1 MIKRTG
7 LTRIDLVVA
16 VACVVFVLANV
27 PVIVAGGRG
36 RAKLEVCMANLR
48 ALTAAW
54 SMYADDNEDKI
65 VNGAPNFGPD
75 TECKAKAPTT
85 GFHANELPWV
95 GNCVHW
101 AYPTGM
107 LLTEACQIAAIEA
120 GALWPYLKD
129 IGLYKCPTGYRGEM
143 LNYAIVDSMNGNG
156 EGRSPASVAR
166 IFKVK
171 TQIRNASDR
180 IVFIDEGFMTPD
192 SYAVFYDTNPDTWWD
207 SPMVRHS
214 DGATF
219 GFADGHS
226 EYWKWKGKDTVE
238 IGKRQDRMHTSIEPA
253 TTPDGKRDLYR
264 VQIGVWGKLGYAPS
278 VPP

>member
-65 VNGAPNFGPD
+65 VNGAAPFSAS
-75 TECKAKAPTT
+75 TECKAVAPTT
-85 GFHANELPWV
+85 GFNANELPWV
-95 GNCVHW
+95 GNCVSYW
-101 AYPTGM
+101 TGG
-107 LLTEACQIAAIEA
+107 LLPEACQIAAIKE

-129 IGLYKCPTGYRGEM
+129 IGLYKCPTGYREAM
-143 LNYAIVDSMNGNG
+143 LTYSIVDSMNGYG
-156 EGRSPASVAR
+156 SGRSAASQAR
-166 IFKVK
+166 IVKVR

-180 IVFIDEGFMTPD
+180 IVFVDEGFATPD
-192 SYAVFYDTNPDTWWD
+192 SYAVYYDTNPDTWWD

-226 EYWKWKGKDTVE
+226 EYWKWKGKETVE
-238 IGKRQDRMHTSIEPA
+238 IAKRQDRMHTGNEPA
-253 TTPDGKRDLYR
+253 RTPDGKRDLYR
-264 VQIGVWGKLGYAPS
+264 VQKAVWGKLGYPPT

>member
-48 ALTAAW
+48 ALTVAW
-54 SMYADDNEDKI
+54 SMYADANEDKI
-65 VNGAPNFGPD
+65 VNGAANFSIA
-75 TECKAKAPTT
+75 TECKAVAPTT
-85 GFHANELPWV
+85 GFNANELPWV

-101 AYPTGM
+101 AYATGM
-107 LLTEACQIAAIEA
+107 LLPEACQIAAIEK

-129 IGLYKCPTGYRGEM
+129 IGLYKCPTGHRGAM
-143 LNYAIVDSMNGNG
+143 LTYSIVDSMNGYG
-156 EGRSPASVAR
+156 DGRSAASKAR
-166 IFKVK
+166 IVKVR

-180 IVFIDEGFMTPD
+180 IVFVDVGGVTPD
-192 SYAVFYDTNPDTWWD
+192 SYAVYYDTVRDTWWD

-219 GFADGHS
+219 SFADGHS
-226 EYWKWKGKDTVE
+226 EYWKWKGKETVE
-238 IGKRQDRMHTSIEPA
+238 IAKRQDKMHTNNEPA
-253 TTPDGKRDLYR
+253 RTADGKRDLYR
-264 VQIGVWGKLGYAPS
+264 VQKAVWGKLGYPPS